1 LFSFCSCLEFNRNTY
16 IENNNQKEIEEFDK
30 DDLEE
35 EKKMGGIK
43 LIRSHVNKRVYIY
56 IYVCKCIL
64 CDREKEEESVRLY
77 FIEFFT
83 LLK

>member
-1 LFSFCSCLEFNRNTY
+1 M
-16 IENNNQKEIEEFDK
+16 IQKK
-30 DDLEE
+30 R
-35 EKKMGGIK
+35 KKMGGIK

-56 IYVCKCIL
+56 TCVNVYCA
-64 CDREKEEESVRLY
+64 REKEEESVRLY

>member
-35 EKKMGGIK
+35 EKKNGWDKTDKITRK
-43 LIRSHVNKRVYIY
+43 
-56 IYVCKCIL
+56 
-64 CDREKEEESVRLY
+64 
-77 FIEFFT
+77 
-83 LLK
+83 